1 MDQIEFITWLDGK
14 EGEQF
19 WEKDEKGEKS
29 QILRAGWARAQIEYD
44 RIKQEQEQ
52 NEQNKKKQLMA

>member
-1 MDQIEFITWLDGK
+1 MDQINFVKWLDSK

-44 RIKQEQEQ
+44 RIKEQLDYEIQKEQ
-52 NEQNKKKQLMA
+52 TRNNN

>member
-1 MDQIEFITWLDGK
+1 MDQIEFMRWLDSK
-14 EGEQF
+14 EGEQY

-44 RIKQEQEQ
+44 RIKEQLDYEIQ
-52 NEQNKKKQLMA
+52 KEQNKKN

>member
-1 MDQIEFITWLDGK
+1 MDQIQFIQWLDSK

-19 WEKDEKGEKS
+19 WEKDENGEKS

-44 RIKQEQEQ
+44 RIKEWQDYEIR
-52 NEQNKKKQLMA
+52 NEQNKKQ